1 MKNYQV
7 NNGINNRIIYN
18 EKTFNF
24 LGINI
29 NGDNNLI
36 QIGDYNNISPRNC
49 SIDIKGHYNKIII
62 NDNISI
68 KGMSISIV
76 GNNNLVFI
84 GNNTSFNNKC
94 EIYCSLGKSIHI
106 GEDCIFSKNISIS
119 TSDIYTLYDIKT
131 DEIINP
137 PQNIYIGDHV
147 WICEECFIQKGSK
160 VLDDSIVEAYSI
172 VNKEFTEKNI
182 LIAGQ
187 PAQILKKNIN
197 WDKRVNI

>member
-1 MKNYQV
+1 MFC
-7 NNGINNRIIYN
+7 GGLII
-18 EKTFNF
+18 
-24 LGINI
+24 
-29 NGDNNLI
+29 
-36 QIGDYNNISPRNC
+36 S
-49 SIDIKGHYNKIII
+49 S
-62 NDNISI
+62 
-68 KGMSISIV
+68 V
-76 GNNNLVFI
+76 
-84 GNNTSFNNKC
+84 
-94 EIYCSLGKSIHI
+94 
-106 GEDCIFSKNISIS
+106 SIS

-147 WICEECFIQKGSK
+147 WICEECYIQKGSK